1 MVSLMVV
8 VSSQFPSFPQSNRS
22 VIKSLFIETIIMV
35 CTAAISLAF
44 SHRTI
49 TWFLLYL
56 SMLYMNDEKSRQSHG
71 TV

>member
-8 VSSQFPSFPQSNRS
+8 LSSQFPSFPQSNRS

-44 SHRTI
+44 SHRT
-49 TWFLLYL
+49 WFLLYL
-56 SMLYMNDEKSRQSHG
+56 SMLYDER
-71 TV
+71 